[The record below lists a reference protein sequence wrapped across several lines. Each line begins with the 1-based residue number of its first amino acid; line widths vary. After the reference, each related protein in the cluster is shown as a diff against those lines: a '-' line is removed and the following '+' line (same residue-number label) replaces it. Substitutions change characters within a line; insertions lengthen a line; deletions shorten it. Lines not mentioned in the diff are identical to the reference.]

1 MADAHFIDSNV
12 LLRYLLGDH
21 PQQSNSA
28 RALIQS
34 IAEGK
39 LGAWTTELVIS
50 EMVYVLSGPVVGRE
64 RREIAEALQDLLEI
78 PGLRLDGRE
87 VVRAALETWATVKVD
102 WADAYHAT
110 LVVARGESRLYSFDR
125 DFDRLSGVE
134 RMEPGREG

>member
-1 MADAHFIDSNV
+1 MVDAHFVDSNV

-21 PQQSNSA
+21 PQQSAAA
-28 RALIQS
+28 RALVQS

-64 RREIAEALQDLLEI
+64 RREIAEALADLLEI

-87 VVRAALETWATVKVD
+87 VVRAALETWAAVKVD
-102 WADAYHAT
+102 WADAYHAA

-125 DFDRLSGVE
+125 DFDKLSGVE
-134 RMEPGREG
+134 RMEPGQEA